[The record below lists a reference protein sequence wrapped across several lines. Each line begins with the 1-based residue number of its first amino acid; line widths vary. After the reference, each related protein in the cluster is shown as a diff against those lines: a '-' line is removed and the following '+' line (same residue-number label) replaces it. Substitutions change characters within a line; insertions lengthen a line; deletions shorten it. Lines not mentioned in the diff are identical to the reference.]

1 MKNHHIIVLIA
12 LVLLLGCKDSNKEP
26 VPAVNQNTATEQDN
40 TGTETSV
47 VTVTPIDTKPT
58 EGSLAS
64 NSAKKSYI
72 HSRLGQVLFEIDEN
86 RIRSRMGQVMYE
98 IDGNRIKARSGQTIC
113 TIDGN
118 RIRSRMG
125 QVMYEIDGNRI
136 KAKSGQT
143 VCTIEAQHNRIRSRM
158 GQTIFTMRGD
168 VPLKTIALLIGAGAL
183 NWTQA

>member
-1 MKNHHIIVLIA
+1 MKNHHIIILIA
-12 LVLLLGCKDSNKEP
+12 SVMFLGCKDRNKEP
-26 VPAVNQNTATEQDN
+26 ALEANQNTATKQDN
-40 TGTETSV
+40 TAAETSV

-72 HSRLGQVLFEIDEN
+72 QSRLGQVLFEIDGN
-86 RIRSRMGQVMYE
+86 RIRSRMGQIMFE

-136 KAKSGQT
+136 KARSGQT
-143 VCTIEAQHNRIRSRM
+143 VCTIDGHRVRSRM
-158 GQTIFTMRGD
+158 GQTIFTMRGS

-183 NWTQA
+183 NLD